1 MPVET
6 TPFDSS
12 ADMDQ
17 QSAMTDPCERWAAAR
32 VGESPPF
39 SPPAEKVAHAT
50 MPRKPYRTK
59 LTGWGR
65 FPALEGLEIK
75 SENLETSTEKAN
87 LCRGL
92 GRSYGDS
99 SLPASTE
106 DTVANT
112 TLADRL
118 LAFDPESGVLR
129 AEAGLSLLELNRLF
143 LRRGWFTPVSP
154 GTQFVTLGGM
164 VASDVHGKNHHVD
177 GCFGQHVR
185 SLKLRT
191 ADGRIVECCDEHES
205 ELFRATIGGM
215 GLTGHILEVEFR
227 MRRIPSPWIW
237 SESERIANLD
247 RMIAGLKEAAGQWPM
262 TVGWVDCL
270 ARGKGLGRGILMKGR
285 WAEAHEAPDRPPKL
299 KGRKRIP
306 FEFPA
311 FALCKASMKAFNL
324 LYYHKH
330 FRRVRRG
337 IEHPDAF
344 FYPLDAIDDW
354 NLIYGRRGFTQY
366 QCVLPH
372 AEDNGPARRFL
383 DAFVSGGGMGF
394 LCVIKDCGPE
404 GKGMLSF
411 PRPGISIAMDFPVHR
426 EKTQSLVDRLG
437 ELVIA
442 EGGRIYLT
450 KDAFT
455 RPEHFRAMEPRLA
468 AFNAVR
474 RKWDPQGR
482 LRSAQS
488 VRLLGDER

>member
-1 MPVET
+1 MPTET
-6 TPFDSS
+6 STLETSS
-12 ADMDQ
+12 EMDQ
-17 QSAMTDPCERWAAAR
+17 RSVITGPCDRWVAAR
-32 VGESPPF
+32 VGEEPCRLQ
-39 SPPAEKVAHAT
+39 PAEKVEHAA
-50 MPRKPYRTK
+50 MPRKAYRTK
-59 LTGWGR
+59 LAGWGR
-65 FPALEGLEIK
+65 CPVVDGLEIK
-75 SENLETSTEKAN
+75 SEDLEKSTENAN

-99 SLPASTE
+99 SLPAGAE

-118 LAFDPESGVLR
+118 LSFDVESGILR
-129 AEAGLSLLELNRLF
+129 AEAGLSLLELNRLL

-191 ADGRIVECCDEHES
+191 ADGRIIECSDAHEP
-205 ELFRATIGGM
+205 ELFRATLGGM

-227 MRRIPSPWIW
+227 MHRIPSPWIW
-237 SESERIANLD
+237 GESERIPNLD

-270 ARGKGLGRGILMKGR
+270 ARGKSLGRGILMKGR
-285 WAEAHEAPDRPPKL
+285 WAESHEAPDRPPKL
-299 KGRKRIP
+299 KRRKRIP

-311 FALCKASMKAFNL
+311 FALGKASMKAFNL

-337 IEHPDAF
+337 IERPDAF

-354 NLIYGRRGFTQY
+354 NLVYGRRGFTQY

-404 GKGMLSF
+404 GKGMISF

-426 EKTQSLVDRLG
+426 RKTQPLVDRLN
-437 ELVIA
+437 ERVIA

-455 RPEHFRAMEPRLA
+455 RPEHFRAMEPRLD

-488 VRLLGDER
+488 VRLLGDEK